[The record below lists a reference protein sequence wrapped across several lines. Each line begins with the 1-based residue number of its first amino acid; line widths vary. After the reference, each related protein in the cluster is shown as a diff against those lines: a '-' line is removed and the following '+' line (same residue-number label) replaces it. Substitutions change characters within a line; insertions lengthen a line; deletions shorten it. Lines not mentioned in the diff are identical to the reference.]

1 MPSPRNTPV
10 SLPLA
15 ETLAAQVQTI
25 CLGRKIR
32 AYQETT
38 STNDLAKEWAQAGA
52 PEGSLVLA
60 ERQTAGRGRRGRK
73 WQSRAGQNLLLSIVL
88 RPQLPPERLPLVTL
102 AAGLASADAM
112 APFVSPLAPSIK
124 WPNDVLLGK
133 RKCCGIL
140 VESVFETPSRPP
152 TVALGIGIN
161 VNQDAFPAP
170 LSSKATSLLLETGRH
185 VPRAALLARLLEQI
199 ERRYRVLQN
208 EEASIRADYEERLDD
223 LGKPLAL
230 HLNDTDAPVCG
241 TLHGIGPTGALL
253 LKTDTGMRS
262 FFAGEVTTYPPE
274 R

>member
-1 MPSPRNTPV
+1 MPSSCNTPV

-15 ETLAAQVQTI
+15 EALASQIQTA
-25 CLGRKIR
+25 CLGRKVR
-32 AYQETT
+32 AYREAT

-73 WQSRAGQNLLLSIVL
+73 WHTQAGRNLLLSIIL

-112 APFVSPLAPSIK
+112 APFVDPLVPSIK

-161 VNQDAFPAP
+161 VNQDTFPAP

-185 VPRAALLARLLEQI
+185 VPRAALLAHLLEQM
-199 ERRYRVLQN
+199 ERRYGALQH
-208 EEASIRADYEERLDD
+208 EEASIRADYEERLAT
-223 LGKPLAL
+223 LGQPLTL
-230 HLNDTDAPVCG
+230 HLNDTDAPIRG

-253 LKTDTGMRS
+253 LETDTGMRS
-262 FFAGEVTTYPPE
+262 FFAGEVTTDV
-274 R
+274 